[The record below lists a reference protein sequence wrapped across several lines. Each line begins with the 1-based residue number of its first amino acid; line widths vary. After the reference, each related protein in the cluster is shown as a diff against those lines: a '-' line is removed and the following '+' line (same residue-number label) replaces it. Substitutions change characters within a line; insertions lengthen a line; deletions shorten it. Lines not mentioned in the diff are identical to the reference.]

1 MTRHAKNCTAGAVYT
16 YHEKQKDT
24 KTCGYGT
31 QKDRIGKD
39 SVKDFD
45 CCCLTL
51 QPCHNPVVTPQ
62 GFQEL
67 LELAKAE
74 QASKAETFLK
84 DEKNFTAFNGKSDE
98 ASTSKQSICN
108 MKNGN
113 EKVLPSFWIPSL
125 TPEAKK
131 CNLKKPDST
140 IYCPMSG
147 KPLKIKDLI
156 PIQFMLI
163 QDSEPKSLIAR
174 KQELLELAKAEQ
186 ASKAETFLKDEKNFT
201 AFNGKSDEASTS
213 KQSICNMKNGNEKV
227 LPSFWIPS
235 LTPEAKK
242 CNLKK
247 PDSTIYCPMS
257 GKPLKI
263 KDLIPIQFMLI
274 QDSEPKSLIARK
286 ARYKCAVT
294 HDVLSNSIPCAVLKT
309 SGSVVTVECVE
320 KIIRKEMIDP
330 INGKKLTE
338 KDIIYLQRG
347 GTGYSST
354 NESLKAEIKKPV
366 MMA

>member
-39 SVKDFD
+39 SIKDFD

-62 GFQEL
+62 GYLYDKEAILEYVIHKKKEIAKQLKEYERQKKKEEQEL

-74 QASKAETFLK
+74 QLSKAEAFLK
-84 DEKNFTAFNGKSDE
+84 DEKNFTAFSNVKDE
-98 ASTSKQSICN
+98 AGTSKQSISN

-125 TPEAKK
+125 TPEATK

-140 IYCPMSG
+140 VYCPMSG
-147 KPLKIKDLI
+147 MPLKIKDLI
-156 PIQFMLI
+156 PIKFTLI
-163 QDSEPKSLIAR
+163 QES
-174 KQELLELAKAEQ
+174 
-186 ASKAETFLKDEKNFT
+186 
-201 AFNGKSDEASTS
+201 
-213 KQSICNMKNGNEKV
+213 NE
-227 LPSFWIPS
+227 
-235 LTPEAKK
+235 
-242 CNLKK
+242 
-247 PDSTIYCPMS
+247 
-257 GKPLKI
+257 
-263 KDLIPIQFMLI
+263 
-274 QDSEPKSLIARK
+274 KSLIARK

-320 KIIRKEMIDP
+320 KIIKKEMLDP
-330 INGKKLTE
+330 INGKKLNE
-338 KDIIYLQRG
+338 NDIIYLQRG

>member
-62 GFQEL
+62 GFLYDKEAILEYVIHKKKEIAKQLKEYERQKKKEEQEL

-84 DEKNFTAFNGKSDE
+84 DEKNFTAFNDE

-140 IYCPMSG
+140 VYCPMSG
-147 KPLKIKDLI
+147 KPLKIKDLV
-156 PIQFMLI
+156 PIQFMI
-163 QDSEPKSLIAR
+163 
-174 KQELLELAKAEQ
+174 
-186 ASKAETFLKDEKNFT
+186 
-201 AFNGKSDEASTS
+201 
-213 KQSICNMKNGNEKV
+213 
-227 LPSFWIPS
+227 
-235 LTPEAKK
+235 
-242 CNLKK
+242 
-247 PDSTIYCPMS
+247 
-257 GKPLKI
+257 
-263 KDLIPIQFMLI
+263 I

-320 KIIRKEMIDP
+320 KIIKKEMIDP

-354 NESLKAEIKKPV
+354 NKSLKAEIKKPV